1 MLAISPGRIVRTLA
15 AHNGIP
21 ANAEGIVDTVLPGAL
36 PLAQVDF
43 DGYGPALAF
52 TYLLSVAFD
61 TAPLSDWDQLVEA
74 CRAGTIRL
82 KVRHD

>member
-21 ANAEGIVDTVLPGAL
+21 ANAEGIVETVLPGL
-36 PLAQVDF
+36 IPLAQVDF
-43 DGYGPALAF
+43 DRYGPALVF
-52 TYLLSVAFD
+52 VPLL
-61 TAPLSDWDQLVEA
+61 TASAAPPVSDWDQLVEA